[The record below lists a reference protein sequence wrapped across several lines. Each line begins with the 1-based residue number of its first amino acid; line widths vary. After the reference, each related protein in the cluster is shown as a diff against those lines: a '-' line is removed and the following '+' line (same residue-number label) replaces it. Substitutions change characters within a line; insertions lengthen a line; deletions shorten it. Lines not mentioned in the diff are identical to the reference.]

1 MTFARL
7 LRHSQQRV
15 VKHVVPLLL
24 AAALPSA
31 AALHTISTE
40 TRAHGVEVRDV
51 RFPNSS
57 GGVTEAYLVVP
68 PAGRTRAA
76 ILYVHWYEPPNPTS
90 NRTQYLEEAI
100 EMARR
105 GAVSLLPAT
114 MWSDPE
120 WFRNRK
126 REQDLASGQRQI
138 KDLQRALDELLG
150 QPGIDAKRV
159 AYVGHDFGAMF
170 GAALAGMDRRPKA
183 WALQAGASRFAN
195 WYLFGPPMTEPAR
208 SKYVDSL
215 KAIDPVEHIAR
226 VAPAPV
232 FFQFATRDFYVPHDD
247 AERLWQAAKQPKK
260 IVFYDA
266 VHEMNNQAR
275 EDRIEW
281 LTEVLG
287 LTR

>member
-1 MTFARL
+1 MRRQL
-7 LRHSQQRV
+7 QQRV
-15 VKHVVPLLL
+15 VKHVVPLLI
-24 AAALPSA
+24 AAALPGA
-31 AALHTISTE
+31 AALETIRTE

-68 PAGRTRAA
+68 PAGRARAA

-105 GAVSLLPAT
+105 GALSLLPAT
-114 MWSDPE
+114 MWSDPK
-120 WFRNRK
+120 WFGKRQ
-126 REQDLASGQRQI
+126 REQDLESGQRQV
-138 KDLQRALDELLG
+138 KDLQRALDELLA
-150 QPGIDAKRV
+150 QPGIDPKRV

-170 GAALAGMDRRPKA
+170 GAALAGIDRRPKA
-183 WALQAGASRFAN
+183 WALQAGTSRFAN

-208 SKYVDSL
+208 SEYVASL
-215 KAIDPVEHIAR
+215 KAIDPVEHIGR
-226 VAPAPV
+226 LAPAPV
-232 FFQFATRDFYVPHDD
+232 FLQFATRDFYVPHDD
-247 AERLWQAAKQPKK
+247 AEVLWQAAKEPKK

-266 VHEMNNQAR
+266 VHEMNEQAR

-287 LTR
+287 LKR